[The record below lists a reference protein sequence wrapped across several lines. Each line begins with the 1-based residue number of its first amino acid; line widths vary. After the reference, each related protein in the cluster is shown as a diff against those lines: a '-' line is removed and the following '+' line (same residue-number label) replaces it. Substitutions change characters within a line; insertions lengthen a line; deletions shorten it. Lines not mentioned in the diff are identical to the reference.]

1 MSETTSGKKM
11 NEYTPLANEDKEYL
25 FGDGSGSV
33 VTVGRVN
40 SSGNIVNR
48 LVKLS
53 EIAKEE
59 TGSVTDVTVNGESV
73 VEDGVAHIPEIPNP
87 ANLAGVGLEFDG
99 SALNVSNPMPSSS
112 GYNSGDVLTIN
123 NDLQP
128 SWQAPVV
135 GGGMRYV
142 YVANPRIIEGD
153 IPLEV
158 QNNTFTELVV
168 PGGGV
173 FETIG
178 ILVPDENDGTVRD
191 LYISITSNQDIGQ
204 MRPVSVFDSKS
215 VELKPMFMSTS
226 PTHQW
231 LTKNGNMLIHVVH
244 NYYTVMTSDK
254 ESS

>member
-1 MSETTSGKKM
+1 MAETTTGKKM
-11 NEYTPLANEDKEYL
+11 NEYTPLANEEKEYF

-33 VTVGRVN
+33 VTVGRV
-40 SSGNIVNR
+40 SRSGNIVNR

-73 VEDGVAHIPEIPNP
+73 VEDGVAYIPEIPNP

-99 SALNVSNPMPSSS
+99 SALNVSDPMPSSS

-123 NDLQP
+123 NNLQP
-128 SWQAPVV
+128 AWQAPS
-135 GGGMRYV
+135 GGSGMRYV
-142 YVANPRIIEGD
+142 YVANPRIMEGNIE
-153 IPLEV
+153 LNV

-178 ILVPDENDGTVRD
+178 IVVPDENDGTVRD
-191 LYISITSNQDIGQ
+191 LYISITTNPDIGQ
-204 MRPVSVFDSKS
+204 MRSASVFDSKGAQ
-215 VELKPMFMSTS
+215 LTPMFMSTS

-244 NYYTVMTSDK
+244 NYYTVMTSDNA
-254 ESS
+254 SS